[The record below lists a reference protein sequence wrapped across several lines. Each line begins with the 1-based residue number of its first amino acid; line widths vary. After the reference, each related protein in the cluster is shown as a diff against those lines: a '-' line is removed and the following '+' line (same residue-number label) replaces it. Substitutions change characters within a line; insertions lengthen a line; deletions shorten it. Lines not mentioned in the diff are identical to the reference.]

1 METKVTSPA
10 TKGLIISLILVVLG
24 LVIIYAGQSENRVLG
39 FIPLCIFI
47 AGVIWGCINYSNQMG
62 NNVTF
67 GNVFGHGFKITATV
81 IAIMAVYT
89 LLLFLVIKPEL
100 KEMALDKARE
110 SMSKRDM
117 SDSDIENAI
126 SMTKRLFLPFA
137 VGGIILMYGIIGCI
151 AALIGGGVAKK
162 NPNYTPIQ

>member
-10 TKGLIISLILVVLG
+10 TKGLILSLILVVIG
-24 LVIIYAGQSENRVLG
+24 LVVVYTGQSQNRALA

-47 AGVIWGCINYSNQMG
+47 AGIIWGCVNYSNQMG

-81 IAIMAVYT
+81 IVIMAIYT
-89 LLLFLVIKPEL
+89 ALLFTVIKPEL
-100 KEMALDKARE
+100 KDLALDQTRE
-110 SMSKRDM
+110 NLAGKNM
-117 SDSDIENAI
+117 SDSDIENAV

-137 VGGIILMYGIIGCI
+137 IGGVILMYGIVGCI